1 MISFYIPA
9 SLVWSHM
16 HAKADVFIISSIS
29 TPDPPSPT
37 RFFILSIP
45 LLSLTRF
52 PSTFLLHL
60 YISSSLSNCVVSMHL
75 QVLLFLIDTKLDL
88 VRITFTLN
96 ILRLQSEEKKKLLS
110 QLYRT
115 AMPSINNQQYWK
127 KNSCRF
133 YYYSIPHP
141 LSITITDSR
150 YTKDW
155 FMKQNSFSCVGQ
167 DIYVFTQNIL
177 YNKTSVFA
185 QQD

>member
-1 MISFYIPA
+1 MVSHARQSGRFYHFLNLNSRS
-9 SLVWSHM
+9 SLSY
-16 HAKADVFIISSIS
+16 S
-29 TPDPPSPT
+29 
-37 RFFILSIP
+37 FILSIP
-45 LLSLTRF
+45 FLSLTRF

-133 YYYSIPHP
+133 YYYPIPHP

-167 DIYVFTQNIL
+167 DIYVLTQNIL

>member
-1 MISFYIPA
+1 MKYLIRLYITNFENFCENAYLYVCFLFISFYIPA
-9 SLVWSHM
+9 SLLWSHM

-37 RFFILSIP
+37 RFSFILSIP
-45 LLSLTRF
+45 FLSLTRF

-60 YISSSLSNCVVSMHL
+60 YISSSLSNSVVSMHL

-115 AMPSINNQQYWK
+115 AMPSINNQQY
-127 KNSCRF
+127 
-133 YYYSIPHP
+133 
-141 LSITITDSR
+141 
-150 YTKDW
+150 
-155 FMKQNSFSCVGQ
+155 
-167 DIYVFTQNIL
+167 
-177 YNKTSVFA
+177 
-185 QQD
+185 